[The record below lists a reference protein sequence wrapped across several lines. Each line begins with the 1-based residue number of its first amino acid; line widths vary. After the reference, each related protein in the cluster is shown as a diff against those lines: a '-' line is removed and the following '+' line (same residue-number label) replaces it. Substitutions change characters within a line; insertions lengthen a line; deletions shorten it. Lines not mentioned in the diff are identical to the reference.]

1 MDLRTGRVLPTFRK
15 TIYQEMIDSIAANT
29 SHYYAFAAVTDKGL
43 GNVEII
49 DDTDY
54 INQFT
59 PQWKMLFGKRLNSNN
74 IMAVV
79 KKNTWAPN
87 TVYTKYDNTYA
98 NLHSES
104 NFYVFS
110 PPAIT
115 GGPYHVYK
123 CIDNAN
129 NAPSTV
135 KPIIVQ
141 ATTFQTP
148 DGYKWRYLTSVSYK
162 DFQNYSTT
170 NYSPIYAN
178 SSITAGAAEKSG
190 VEVVMVSNTGTGYS
204 TWHNGTIN
212 SVNKPR
218 ANTTIFQIADNAFN
232 SNNFYD
238 KSAIYL
244 YNEGQA
250 TSQLLDIARYEAN
263 TTGKW
268 IEIAADVNTTYVVPG
283 TTHYKIA
290 PKIIFDTDGTSTP
303 IAYATINAVSNGIY
317 SVVVLD
323 PGTDISW
330 ANVTVQCNAIYG
342 TGANLYAIVPP
353 PGGHGSDP
361 ESELDMRGVSIHFEF
376 SNNEISTIPT
386 NDVVYDTIGLI
397 KNPYFANNSNT
408 LRTKTQNRFWGNT
421 FNQLTTGN
429 VSITFNVGEKVQ
441 GNTSGAIGEVVFS
454 NSSYVYL
461 IGDKYFQDEE
471 DIIASNGVSTQFS
484 INTQPQ
490 VYSKDMVPLYVQYI
504 NTIERPISNSQT
516 ESFNLLLQF

>member
-1 MDLRTGRVLPTFRK
+1 MDLRTGRVLPTFKK

-29 SHYYAFAAVTDKGL
+29 SHYYAFAAVTDKTTD
-43 GNVEII
+43 NVEII
-49 DDTDY
+49 TDSDY

-59 PQWKMLFGKRLNSNN
+59 TQWKTLFGKRLNSNN
-74 IMAVV
+74 ITAVI

-87 TVYTKYDNTYA
+87 TVYSKYDNTEA
-98 NLHSES
+98 NLHFEA
-104 NFYVFS
+104 NFYVYS

-115 GGPYHVYK
+115 GGAYHVYK

-129 NAPSTV
+129 NSPSTV

-141 ATTFQTP
+141 PTTFQTP

-162 DFQNYSTT
+162 DFQNYSSV
-170 NYSPIYAN
+170 NYSPIYSN
-178 SSITAGAAEKSG
+178 SSIAAGAANNSG
-190 VEVVMVSNTGTGYS
+190 VEVVMVTNNGTGYS
-204 TWHNGTIN
+204 TWHNGTIKA
-212 SVNKPR
+212 KP
-218 ANTTIFQIADNAFN
+218 TTKLVQISDDAYN
-232 SNNFYD
+232 SNNFYNR
-238 KSAIYL
+238 SAIYL

-250 TSQLLDIARYEAN
+250 TSQLLVVKRYEAN

-268 IEIAADVNTTYVVPG
+268 IEFETDANAENIAAGSTQ
-283 TTHYKIA
+283 YKIA
-290 PKIIFDTDGTSTP
+290 PRVVFDTDGDENP
-303 IAYATINAVSNGIY
+303 IAYATVNAVGNGIY
-317 SVVVLD
+317 SVTILD
-323 PGTDISW
+323 QGKNISW
-330 ANVTVQCNAIYG
+330 ANVSLQCNVIYG
-342 TGANLYAIVPP
+342 TGARMYAIVPP

-361 ESELDMRGVSIHFEF
+361 ESELDIKGMSIHFEF

-386 NDVVYDTIGLI
+386 NDIVYDTVGLI

-429 VSITFNVGEKVQ
+429 VSITFSIGEKVQ

-454 NSSYVYL
+454 NSSQVYL
-461 IGDKYFQDEE
+461 VGDKYFQDDEY
-471 DIIASNGVSTQFS
+471 IIASNGVSTQFF

-504 NTIERPISNSQT
+504 NTIDRPITNSQT